1 MRKHK
6 IVALVMVAAMAMLTL
21 AGCGASNTGSG
32 SAASN
37 DAGEGTYK
45 IGLIQLLEHPALD
58 DATKGFQDAVKEI
71 VGEDNVEF
79 DFQNAQ
85 GEQANCST
93 IAGGFVTNNV
103 DLIFAN
109 ATPALQ
115 ASAAATAEIP
125 IVGTSIT
132 DYASALEMD
141 AAEWTGTT
149 GKNITGTS
157 DLAPLDQQAA
167 MIQELFPEVK
177 QVGMLYCSAEANSV
191 YQIENVGAE
200 LDKLNI
206 AHKAYAAADSNEIQS
221 VVTSAIAECD
231 VLYIPTDNT
240 MAANTEIINSLAK
253 PAGVPIVT
261 GEEGLCS
268 GCGVATLSIS
278 YYDLGYA
285 AGEMAADILM
295 NGTDPATM
303 EIGFA
308 KDITKEYN
316 AENAQ
321 ALNVTIPDDYVA
333 LAAAEEE

>member
-1 MRKHK
+1 M
-6 IVALVMVAAMAMLTL
+6 
-21 AGCGASNTGSG
+21 N
-32 SAASN
+32 
-37 DAGEGTYK
+37 
-45 IGLIQLLEHPALD
+45 
-58 DATKGFQDAVKEI
+58 
-71 VGEDNVEF
+71 F

-85 GEQANCST
+85 GEQTNCAT
-93 IAGGFVTNNV
+93 IASGFVTNKV

-115 ASAAATAEIP
+115 AAAASTADIP

-167 MIQELFPEVK
+167 MIHELFPEVK
-177 QVGMLYCSAEANSV
+177 QVGLLYCSAEANSV
-191 YQIENVGAE
+191 YQIENIGAE

-221 VVTSAIAECD
+221 VVTSAIGECD

-240 MAANTEIINSLAK
+240 MAANTEIINNIAQ
-253 PAGVPIVT
+253 PAGIPIVT
-261 GEEGLCS
+261 GEEGMCR

-285 AGEMAADILM
+285 AGEIAADILL
-295 NGTDPATM
+295 NGTDPGTI

-308 KDITKEYN
+308 KNITKEYN
-316 AENAQ
+316 EEIAK
-321 ALNVTIPDDYVA
+321 ALNVTIPDDYVV
-333 LAAAEEE
+333 LAPAEEE

>member
-6 IVALVMVAAMAMLTL
+6 ILALVMVAAMAMLTL
-21 AGCGASNTGSG
+21 AGCGAGTSGGG
-32 SAASN
+32 SAAAN
-37 DAGEGTYK
+37 DAGDGTYN

-71 VGEDNVEF
+71 VGEDKVNF

-85 GEQANCST
+85 GEQTNCAT
-93 IAGGFVTNNV
+93 IASGFVTNKV

-115 ASAAATAEIP
+115 AAAASTADIP

-167 MIQELFPEVK
+167 MIHELFPEVK
-177 QVGMLYCSAEANSV
+177 QVGLLYCSAEANSV
-191 YQIENVGAE
+191 YQIENIGAE

-221 VVTSAIAECD
+221 VVTSAIGECD
-231 VLYIPTDNT
+231 VLYIPADNT
-240 MAANTEIINSLAK
+240 MAANTEIINNIAQ
-253 PAGVPIVT
+253 PAGIPIVT
-261 GEEGLCS
+261 GEEGMCR

-285 AGEMAADILM
+285 AGEIAADILL
-295 NGTDPATM
+295 NGTDPGTI

-308 KDITKEYN
+308 KNITKEYN
-316 AENAQ
+316 EEIAK
-321 ALNVTIPDDYVA
+321 ALNVTIPDDYVV
-333 LAAAEEE
+333 LAPAEEE